1 MRTKFD
7 TAEYGR
13 TYGRGPR
20 GLGNWAFRAIYFDDF
35 GRSTESE
42 VWFFRGLYTTAKR
55 QAREQVKNESTT
67 IGGVREVS
75 IQVLP

>member
-1 MRTKFD
+1 MKTTFD

-20 GLGNWAFRAIYFDDF
+20 GLGNWAFRAIYSD
-35 GRSTESE
+35 GCGSSTESE

-55 QAREQVKNESTT
+55 LAREQVKAEAAT
-67 IGGVREVS
+67 IGRAREVT